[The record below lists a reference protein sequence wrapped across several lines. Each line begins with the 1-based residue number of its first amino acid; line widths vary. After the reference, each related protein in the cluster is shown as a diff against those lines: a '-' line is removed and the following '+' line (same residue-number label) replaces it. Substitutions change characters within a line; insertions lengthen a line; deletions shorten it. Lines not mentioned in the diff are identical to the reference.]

1 MFDGLKQFF
10 LREKAPVEPAAVS
23 ERVRSAAERR
33 PVQKYVYPPVVEG
46 IPRYPVTEI
55 LGEHEEL
62 IDKLRKLSEN
72 KAVFDERHRVVIE
85 RYANYVYLLP
95 ASEAHH
101 HRGTGG
107 LLRHGL
113 EVAKYVLQESYDR
126 LHGMQ
131 LSPRERKA
139 ARERWLFA
147 AFVAGLCHDI
157 GKVADMEVFT
167 PSGQVWDHHLQPLA
181 AWFHELPGQ
190 EDRVYVQW
198 RRERQDHRQM
208 GLSKMAH
215 HILTQED
222 LTYLH
227 VIEPVLLG
235 QIHQAIMGE
244 GAPRNAITE
253 MLEIGDKKSVSQ
265 DLKESNLLWDLGP
278 QVGQPLLRHYVMAMR
293 RLLAEKRW
301 LVNEPGAV
309 VWVMGQDQG
318 VYLVWPQMTEDIL
331 DVLQQ
336 DGTPTPS
343 NPMVMADILQDHEFL
358 RLAPNCNRLWRI
370 WPSRVEASAG
380 LLALRLKDP
389 RYIFDPV
396 PPGMAGLVCGEGQEP
411 PSAKAAPKEF
421 SGHIPKGPA
430 EPIEA
435 GGQPLEEGIDSS
447 QPLPTHTPLPPPSP
461 TISPPGISEEP
472 KAFARHDTVQDL
484 QDHFARSG
492 VGGRALL
499 QLALEVK
506 VGTRQEGVDY
516 QMGPQMLLAWGER
529 KFTAEDDLVGVL
541 QNLAEADW
549 LVLDGTRRVH
559 EEPGFGRCLKLRL
572 DETNRF
578 FRLVELW
585 CVRPSEKTESLGEE
599 KRTES
604 RSEAAPEVTDEPG
617 WVLELSTLVDRHG
630 YVDYD
635 QAETLMRSLT
645 GYKQKQKIQDLL
657 NDYFE
662 LGFEAGR
669 LVVHRRS

>member
-1 MFDGLKQFF
+1 MFGRLKNLF
-10 LREKAPVEPAAVS
+10 RTEKTPTKTVTIP

-46 IPRYPVTEI
+46 IPRYLVAEI

-72 KAVFDERHRVVIE
+72 KAVFDERHRVVVE

-126 LHGMQ
+126 LHGMH

-167 PSGQVWDHHLQPLA
+167 ASGLVWDHHVQPLA
-181 AWFHELPGQ
+181 AWFHGLPGQ

-208 GLSKMAH
+208 GLSKIPH
-215 HILTQED
+215 HILAQED

-227 VIEPVLLG
+227 AIEPVLVG
-235 QIHQAIMGE
+235 HIHQAIMGE

-253 MLEIGDKKSVSQ
+253 MLEIGDKKSVSL

-293 RLLAEKRW
+293 RLLVEKRW
-301 LVNEPGAV
+301 RVNEAGAV

-331 DVLQQ
+331 EVLHQ
-336 DGTPTPS
+336 DETPTPF

-358 RLAPNCNRLWRI
+358 LLAPNGNRLWRI
-370 WPSRVEASAG
+370 WPSLVEASAG
-380 LLALRLKDP
+380 LLALRLKEP

-396 PPGMAGLVCGEGQEP
+396 PPGVVGLACGEGEEP
-411 PSAKAAPKEF
+411 PPAKTAPKES
-421 SGHIPKGPA
+421 SGHITKDPV
-430 EPIEA
+430 ETIEDC
-435 GGQPLEEGIDSS
+435 GQPLEEVVVPY
-447 QPLPTHTPLPPPSP
+447 QPLPTHNSPPTPPA
-461 TISPPGISEEP
+461 SPPGISEEP
-472 KAFARHDTVQDL
+472 EAFALTDTVQDL
-484 QDHFARSG
+484 QDHFAQSG

-506 VGTRQEGVDY
+506 GGSRQEGVDY
-516 QMGPQMLLAWGER
+516 RMGPQMLLAWGER
-529 KFTAEDDLVGVL
+529 KFTDEPQLAEVI
-541 QNLAEADW
+541 QSLAEAGW
-549 LVLDGTRRVH
+549 LVLDGSRRVH
-559 EEPGFGRCLKLRL
+559 EEPIFGRCLKLRP
-572 DETNRF
+572 DETARF
-578 FRLVELW
+578 FRLVDLW
-585 CVRPSEKTESLGEE
+585 HSRSSEKTESQAEE
-599 KRTES
+599 KSTET
-604 RSEAAPEVTDEPG
+604 RAEAAPKVTNEPG

-635 QAETLMRSLT
+635 EAEALLRSFT
-645 GYKQKQKIQDLL
+645 KYKQKQKIQDLL
-657 NDYFE
+657 NAYFE

-669 LVVHRRS
+669 LVVRRRS